1 MTRETIT
8 KRAIRTNKMLI
19 FVVILC
25 GLLQGNAFTLR
36 FQPSRQDTKLFHE
49 NDRRYFLTTFTS
61 FAIVTTKTFSSPAI
75 AVERAIGTA
84 EKKCREEGN
93 CLENFDIDG
102 AVGWNWGGKDR
113 CDATDPRC
121 GVNGQLQSAPPKGQ
135 PVPLNIDDSGNTLNL
150 SQVFELEVIIGK
162 SEKQRMKIGLYGDA
176 CPSSVAQFLDFLT
189 TGIITTSKL
198 MLQDGLG
205 VMTQPV
211 KLINGGALNI
221 VYPQSRLDFGISS
234 QGLAYAKTR
243 RMNKI
248 PDSFVPQP
256 RPMNDDIANEK
267 SARTHSCAGLLSIPK
282 RGLGYGGTFDSDDE
296 AFASS
301 FQITATENPSMD
313 REGRK
318 VIGQIM
324 DDSSMEVL
332 ARLSSLATK
341 KGLKGILPGQD
352 AGPPLLKVI
361 VSDVGIL
368 SKASNSD

>member
-1 MTRETIT
+1 MTSEAIT
-8 KRAIRTNKMLI
+8 KRAIRSKNLLTIVL
-19 FVVILC
+19 ILC
-25 GLLQGNAFTLR
+25 SLVKALTFTS
-36 FQPSRQDTKLFHE
+36 QVQSRRHETKLFYE
-49 NDRRYFLTTFTS
+49 NDRRYFLSTFTS
-61 FAIVTTKTFSSPAI
+61 FAIGATTTFSSPAI

-93 CLENFDIDG
+93 CLENFDLDG

-121 GVNGQLQSAPPKGQ
+121 GVNGQLQNAPPKGKPAPQ
-135 PVPLNIDDSGNTLNL
+135 IIDDDGNALNISHI
-150 SQVFELEVIIGK
+150 FELEVTIGK
-162 SEKQRMKIGLYGDA
+162 SEKQIMNIGLYGDT

-205 VMTQPV
+205 VTTQPV
-211 KLINGGALNI
+211 KFINGGALNI
-221 VYPQSRLDFGISS
+221 VYPQYRLDFGISS

-248 PDSFVPQP
+248 PESFVPQP
-256 RPMNDDIANEK
+256 RPMSNYIANEK
-267 SARTHSCAGLLSIPK
+267 SARMHSCAGLLSIPK
-282 RGLGYGGTFDSDDE
+282 SGLGYGGTFDSDDE

-301 FQITATENPSMD
+301 FQITAAENPSMD

-318 VIGQIM
+318 VIGQLM

-341 KGLKGILPGQD
+341 KGLKGIIPGQD
-352 AGPPLLKVI
+352 AGPPLLKV
-361 VSDVGIL
+361 VVTDVAIL
-368 SKASNSD
+368 STAKNGN